1 MRGRT
6 NIPNRKDPIINGDVE
21 NFVVAANNVITK
33 GDFVSVVRNGDYRVL
48 DELQYTVLYKKLY
61 DVVNKKMVVVAKS
74 SGGVFYAFLLKQ
86 NSSGSVEIID
96 SISLDT
102 QNAVKCFFDFNV
114 STNSLYYK
122 LNVPS
127 GHSDYR
133 NIHKYSIVNDEFVV
147 QPNLVVPYTG
157 NAPTGFAVFGVEENI
172 AFTHSSNYSYFV
184 VYSVVNNQYQ
194 KVVTDISIP
203 KNAQYVMSGDNC
215 VIVIGEANN
224 SGSIIYKF
232 YNFSLTG
239 STGTISQTTL
249 NFSNSINS
257 AQTHDMQIV
266 GNTLYLLINVQS
278 NASSGSGSYWYR
290 PIVGIFDLSENP
302 MTVKFYNEFT
312 TVTPSW
318 CYWWIDYGDAN
329 NVIVHSVSR
338 YETATYGYGVTGMI
352 VLTKNEQ
359 DIFSFIVGEFQNI
372 TLTQNGVVGFMN
384 DGEIKSV
391 AFTSDYSSSTGTVSS
406 KGVVEYSFL
415 VDENEILFGQPTN
428 FVKAYDGKGSI
439 GFAKTD
445 GVAGDTVQIYVPHNN
460 S

>member
-21 NFVVAANNVITK
+21 NFVVAANNTITK

-48 DELQYTVLYKKLY
+48 NELQYTVLYKKLY

-74 SGGVFYAFLLKQ
+74 SGGVFYAFLMKQ

-122 LNVPS
+122 LNVS
-127 GHSDYR
+127 TNHSDYR

-147 QPNLVVPYTG
+147 QPNLVIPLTG
-157 NAPTGFAVFGVEENI
+157 NPLTGFAVFGVEENF
-172 AFTHSSNYSYFV
+172 AYTHSSSYSYFA

-194 KVVTDISIP
+194 KVVNDITIP
-203 KNAQYVMSGDNC
+203 KTAQYVMSGDNC

-249 NFSNSINS
+249 NFSNTINS
-257 AQTHDMQIV
+257 AETNDMQIV
-266 GNTLYLLINVQS
+266 GNTLYLLINVRS
-278 NASSGSGSYWYR
+278 NASSSSIYWYR
-290 PIVGIFDLSENP
+290 PIVGIFDLSGNP
-302 MTVKFYNEFT
+302 MTVKFYNNFT

-318 CYWWIDYGDAN
+318 CHWWIDYGDAN
-329 NVIVHSVSR
+329 NVIIHSVSN
-338 YETATYGYGVTGMI
+338 YGTATYGYGVTGMI

-359 DIFSFIVGEFQNI
+359 DLFSFIVGEFQNI
-372 TLTQNGVVGFMN
+372 SLTQNGMIGFMDN
-384 DGEIKSV
+384 GEIKSV
-391 AFTSDYSSSTGTVSS
+391 VFTSDYSTTSGAVPSR
-406 KGVVEYSFL
+406 GVIEYSFS
-415 VDENEILFGQPTN
+415 VGENEILFGQPTN
-428 FVKAYDGKGSI
+428 FVKAYDGSSI